1 MRRTALIR
9 RPSPR
14 LAEGIVTNVP
24 RQDVDYDL
32 ALREWFA
39 YVDAYRSADWRIV
52 EVPPADD
59 CPDSVFIEDTM
70 VVYRNVAVIARPG
83 AAAREPEILD
93 AEKVIESLGYSLNR
107 IRPPGTLDGGDVLQV
122 GDTVYVGRSQRTNG
136 SGIAQLRDMLGPVGA
151 TVAAVPVRRVLHL
164 KSAATAL
171 CDGTVIGYPPFLD
184 DTSLFSRFLA
194 VTEPA
199 GGRVVPLDERRVLL
213 ACGAPRTA
221 ELLADL
227 GYHPVVVDIDEFEK
241 LEGCVTCLTVR
252 LEA

>member
-1 MRRTALIR
+1 MRTALVR

-14 LAEGIVTNVP
+14 LAEGIVTYVP
-24 RQDVDYDL
+24 RQDIDYDL

-39 YVDAYRSADWRIV
+39 YVDTYRSADWRIV
-52 EVPPADD
+52 EVPSADD
-59 CPDSVFIEDTM
+59 CPDGVFVEDTM
-70 VVYRNVAVIARPG
+70 VVYRNVAVICRPG

-107 IRPPGTLDGGDVLQV
+107 IRAPGTLDGGDVLQV
-122 GDTVYVGRSQRTNG
+122 RDTLYVGRSQRTNP
-136 SGIAQLRDMLGPVGA
+136 SGIAQLREILGPIGA
-151 TVAAVPVRRVLHL
+151 TVVAVPVLRVLHL

-171 CDGTVIGYPPFLD
+171 PDGTVIGYPPLLD
-184 DTSLFSRFLA
+184 DTALFARFLA
-194 VTEPA
+194 VPEPA
-199 GGRVVPLDERRVLL
+199 GARVVALGERRLLL

-241 LEGCVTCLTVR
+241 LEGSVTCLTVR